1 MTLSSGLNADQ
12 QHLRLQVSGR
22 VQGVGFRPF
31 VYQLATKLNLKGTV
45 CNTANG
51 VNIHLLGGAEELLSF
66 HQQLNSQKP
75 IHASIQSISKQRLPI
90 TDYEGFQ
97 IIESRIDSHMN
108 KTSQIPTDI
117 ATCQSCLAEFNDP
130 DNRRYLDPFI
140 NCSDCG
146 PRFTIMRQLPYDRQY
161 STMQPF
167 ELCDLCRSE
176 YSNPLDR
183 RYHSQGI
190 CCPQCGP
197 KIQLYSA
204 TQEVLAQGR
213 DAIQQVAECLQQAGL
228 VAFKGVGGFHILCD
242 ATNDVA
248 VAKLRERKLRARKPL
263 AILCKDLSMAEVL
276 ADLSQHEEVLL
287 TSSAQPIVLV
297 NKRNKQG
304 QGQTELSDLVA
315 PDTNRL
321 GLILAYTPLQH
332 LLFQFF
338 EQPLI
343 ATSAN
348 LSGEPILY
356 QAEELFAKLCRPG
369 FEVVD
374 LLLDFDR
381 EIFNPCDDSVMQSV
395 AQSLRKG
402 IESKQ
407 QTLRLA
413 RGLAPLYGVLPTP
426 FARSCLAVGAQ
437 QKSSVAFAQNSQWC
451 LSPYIGDLHSLA
463 SLHRFQQ
470 TIQHISELTSF
481 EPEELV
487 CDLHPSYASS
497 VWAESEAVHQ
507 AMLLDRVQHHYAHV
521 LACMAEFNLN
531 QQVLAFSWDGSGLGD
546 DGTLWGG
553 ELLLADSSRYQR
565 LLSLKPFKLLGGD
578 LANQQPRRIA
588 LALLFEQMSLA
599 EVLALDSPTVQA
611 FSQAEIEQLHQI
623 YQQNL
628 NTPPSSSIG
637 RLFDAVA
644 SLLGLLQTLDYE
656 GQSGMCLEELYDD
669 QIVAAYDFAIIN
681 GQIEIQPM
689 LDELLLQQQQ
699 KFEPSVMASQF
710 FNMLVNLV
718 EQLADQYLHL
728 AVVLTGGVFQNK
740 VLLNL
745 ISQCF
750 ENRAQK
756 LYFQQQTPIND
767 GAIALGQLWWSLHAE
782 SVDKTSSSIK

>member
-1 MTLSSGLNADQ
+1 MTLSSELDLDQ
-12 QHLRLQVSGR
+12 QHICLQLCGR

-45 CNTANG
+45 CNTAKG
-51 VNIHLLGGAEELLSF
+51 VTIHLLGLAEDLVSF
-66 HQQLNSQKP
+66 QQQLNNQKP
-75 IHASIQSISKQRLPI
+75 IHASIQSISKQTLPI
-90 TDYEGFQ
+90 TDYDGFQ
-97 IIESRIDSHMN
+97 IIESRIDSHV
-108 KTSQIPTDI
+108 KQTSQVPADI
-117 ATCQSCLAEFNDP
+117 ATCQACLAEFNDP

-146 PRFTIMRQLPYDRQY
+146 PRFTIMRQLPYDRQH
-161 STMQPF
+161 SAMQAF
-167 ELCDLCRSE
+167 DLCDLCRSE
-176 YSNPLDR
+176 YTSPLDR

-197 KIQLYSA
+197 KIRLYSA
-204 TQEVLAQGR
+204 KQELLSKDS
-213 DAIQQVAECLQQAGL
+213 DAIQQVAECLKQAGL

-242 ATNDVA
+242 ATNELA
-248 VAKLRERKLRARKPL
+248 VAKLRHRKHRNRKPL
-263 AILCKDLSMAEVL
+263 AVLCKDLAMAQEL
-276 ADLSQHEEVLL
+276 ADLSQHEKALL
-287 TSSAQPIVLV
+287 TSYAQPIVLV
-297 NKRNKQG
+297 NKSNPQT
-304 QGQTELSDLVA
+304 QTELSDLVA

-321 GLILAYTPLQH
+321 GLMLAYTPLQH

-348 LSGEPILY
+348 LSGEPIVY
-356 QAEELFAKLCRPG
+356 QAEELFTKLCRPG

-374 LLLDFDR
+374 LILDFDR

-395 AQSLRKG
+395 GQSSDQNMDQG

-413 RGLAPLYGVLPTP
+413 RGLAPLYGTLPAP
-426 FARSCLAVGAQ
+426 VVRSCLAVGAQ
-437 QKSSVAFAQNSQWC
+437 QKSSVAFAQDSQWC

-463 SLHRFQQ
+463 SLQRFQQ
-470 TIQHISELTSF
+470 TIERISELSSF

-487 CDLHPSYASS
+487 SDLHPSYASS
-497 VWAESEAVHQ
+497 VWAENEAVHQ

-553 ELLLADSSRYQR
+553 ELLLADTSSYQR
-565 LLSLKPFKLLGGD
+565 LLYLKPFKLLGGD
-578 LANQQPRRIA
+578 LANHQPRRIA
-588 LALLFEQMSLA
+588 LSLLFAEMSLA
-599 EVLALDSPTVQA
+599 ELLALDSPTVKA
-611 FSQAEIEQLHQI
+611 FSQSEIQQLHQM

-628 NTPPSSSIG
+628 NSPLSSSIG

-656 GQSGMCLEELYDD
+656 GQSGLLLETLYDE

-689 LDELLLQQQQ
+689 LNQLLRQQQE
-699 KFEPSVMASQF
+699 KIEASVMVSQF
-710 FNMLVNLV
+710 FNMLVNLI
-718 EQLADQYLHL
+718 EQLADQYADL

-745 ISQCF
+745 ISQRF

-767 GAIALGQLWWSLHAE
+767 GAIALGQLCWSLHSE
-782 SVDKTSSSIK
+782 SIGKPSLK

>member
-1 MTLSSGLNADQ
+1 M
-12 QHLRLQVSGR
+12 
-22 VQGVGFRPF
+22 GFRPF

-51 VNIHLLGGAEELLSF
+51 VTIHLLGFAEDLLSF
-66 HQQLNSQKP
+66 QQQLNSQKP
-75 IHASIQSISKQRLPI
+75 IHASIQSLSKKTLPI

-97 IIESRIDSHMN
+97 IIESRIDSHVTQM
-108 KTSQIPTDI
+108 SQIPPDI
-117 ATCQSCLAEFNDP
+117 AICQTCLAEFNNP

-146 PRFTIMRQLPYDRQY
+146 PRFTIMRQLPYDRQH
-161 STMQPF
+161 SAMQSF
-167 ELCDLCRSE
+167 EFCNLCRSE
-176 YSNPLDR
+176 YTNPLDR

-204 TQEVLAQGR
+204 NQEVLSQ
-213 DAIQQVAECLQQAGL
+213 DHNAIRQVAECLKQAGL

-242 ATNDVA
+242 ATSNLA
-248 VAKLRERKLRARKPL
+248 VAKLRDRKRRARKPL
-263 AILCKDLSMAEVL
+263 VILCKDLAMAEGL
-276 ADLSQHEEVLL
+276 ANLSQHEEALL

-297 NKRNKQG
+297 NKSNP

-321 GLILAYTPLQH
+321 GMMLAYTPLQH

-356 QAEELFAKLCRPG
+356 QAEELFTKLCRPG
-369 FEVVD
+369 FEVID
-374 LLLDFDR
+374 LILDFDR
-381 EIFNPCDDSVMQSV
+381 EIFNPCDDSVVQSV
-395 AQSLRKG
+395 GHSIAQG
-402 IESKQ
+402 IESKH

-413 RGLAPLYGVLPTP
+413 RGLAPLYGVFPNP
-426 FARSCLAVGAQ
+426 FARTCLAVGAQ
-437 QKSSVAFAQNSQWC
+437 QKSTVAFAQESQWC

-463 SLHRFQQ
+463 SLQRFQQ
-470 TIQHISELTSF
+470 TIERISDLSSF

-497 VWAESEAVHQ
+497 VWAEKEAVHQ
-507 AMLLDRVQHHYAHV
+507 GMLLERVPHHYAHV
-521 LACMAEFNLN
+521 LACMAEFNLK
-531 QQVLAFSWDGSGLGD
+531 QQVIAFCWDGSGLGD
-546 DGTLWGG
+546 DGTVWGG
-553 ELLLADSSRYQR
+553 ELLLADLSSYQR
-565 LLSLKPFKLLGGD
+565 VLYLKPFKLLGGD
-578 LANQQPRRIA
+578 LANRQPRRIA
-588 LALLFEQMSLA
+588 LSLLFEQMPLA

-611 FSQAEIEQLHQI
+611 FSQSEIEQLHQM

-628 NTPPSSSIG
+628 NSPLSSSIG

-656 GQSGMCLEELYDD
+656 GQSGLCLEALYDD
-669 QIVAAYDFAIIN
+669 QIVDAYEFTIIN

-689 LDELLLQQQQ
+689 LDLLLHQQQQ
-699 KFEPSVMASQF
+699 KVEPSVMVSRF

-718 EQLADQYLHL
+718 ELLADQYAHL

-740 VLLNL
+740 VLLDL
-745 ISQCF
+745 ISQRF
-750 ENRAQK
+750 ENRAKK

-782 SVDKTSSSIK
+782 SVCKPDLK